1 MMKIPRTKK
10 IRKCRLCH
18 YKKLTQIY
26 NFGNHYVSNFVRK
39 KNIKKGVKAPLNL
52 VYCKNCQLLQLEHSA
67 PQELMYRKFYWY
79 RSGVTSTMKV
89 ALKDIFLNIK
99 KMSIMK
105 KGDTILDIGAN
116 DGTLL
121 KYFKNEGFTTIGCE
135 PAKNLTN
142 ELIKNSKFVINNF
155 WDFKHLNNIL
165 KKNKLKKPKVITAI
179 GMFYD
184 LEDPSKFISDAAKSL
199 DDNGVFIA
207 QLMCLD
213 SMIKKNDLGN
223 ICHEH
228 LEFYS
233 YPSLKYLFEKNG
245 LKIMK
250 IDENEINGGSY
261 RIFCK
266 KNIKKS
272 ITYKE
277 KTSLADI
284 KRFIKRV
291 KKNKKACINF
301 LKRSKIEKKKVFIY
315 GASTKGNT
323 LLQYYGINS
332 NVITYASE
340 RSPEKWG
347 KYTIGTGLKIISED
361 YARTL
366 NPDYFFVMPYAFIK
380 EFIKREKNWIKRGGK
395 FILPY
400 PNFKIINK

>member
-1 MMKIPRTKK
+1 MKIPRTKK
-10 IRKCRLCH
+10 ITKCRLCH
-18 YKKLTQIY
+18 NKKLTQIY
-26 NFGNHYVSNFVRK
+26 NFGNHYVSNFVQK

-67 PQELMYRKFYWY
+67 PQELMYKKFYWY
-79 RSGVTSTMKV
+79 RSGVTNTMKI

-135 PAKNLTN
+135 PAKNLTK
-142 ELIKNSKFVINNF
+142 ELMRNSKFVINNF
-155 WDFKHLNNIL
+155 WNFKYLNNIL
-165 KKNKLKKPKVITAI
+165 KKNKLRKPKVITAI

-184 LEDPSKFISDAAKSL
+184 LENPSKFISDAAKSL

-250 IDENEINGGSY
+250 IEENEINGGSY

-277 KTSLADI
+277 NTSLTDI
-284 KRFIKRV
+284 KRFVKRV

-301 LKRSKIEKKKVFIY
+301 LKSSKIDKKKIFIY

-332 NVITYASE
+332 NIITYASE

-347 KYTIGTGLKIISED
+347 KYTIGSGIKIISENE
-361 YARTL
+361 ARNL

-380 EFIKREKNWIKRGGK
+380 EFIIREKKWLKQGGK